1 MTKTNNETVTDE
13 VEADVAEQEVT
24 QVPGFE
30 VPLADFQKW
39 YDMSRDELVAYIK
52 ENMSDK
58 FDIYDIKNP
67 TGHLLYMVRKDKVA
81 KILSVGHI
89 DTVINHEDGRFVIE
103 EAESSSGS
111 AVHILHS
118 PHNDDRQGIAT
129 MMEMFDRHDIVS
141 DLLICDEEET
151 GNTTSREYVS
161 WRSEVTTEEDKDH
174 VPTDVRTKEYNWLC
188 EFDRRGTDVATY
200 SYGTGTSEATTTFI
214 DALEKHWGKN
224 NTSNGSFTD
233 ICSLTSLGC
242 KAFNVGVAYQNA
254 HGKNGYFVVEQYAWA
269 FIKFI
274 DFYNEFSERKFEHTP
289 PPPTAYNKSKYS
301 YASGGYYGASA
312 GTFQRSKRADQW
324 PKFAKRVHILAS
336 PINNVYEEMKSTI
349 RCTVFPEKVAGWI
362 NDDGICLSQDALMI
376 LLDYYG
382 LDKAPHQCVT
392 CGGNMLGGL
401 AKSDEECASCEISRI
416 EMADV
421 GDVVDEGDIPS
432 VEMPSLAETLASG
445 REIGDVPAYRKLS
458 AKDITDFLVGDD
470 QKCSC
475 CEHNITNTEYN
486 TAVVSSHGYFLL
498 CTVCTDVFTAGI
510 GVDQLKNELIAAT
523 CLYCLGRTTRDYLN
537 IITSR
542 HNTDIS
548 CVACDAKYGVG
559 EAIGTEVPYTPH
571 WHRKAN
577 GKVYFINPHGNAVV
591 ISEATK
597 QTTII
602 DQ

>member
-1 MTKTNNETVTDE
+1 M
-13 VEADVAEQEVT
+13 
-24 QVPGFE
+24 
-30 VPLADFQKW
+30 
-39 YDMSRDELVAYIK
+39 
-52 ENMSDK
+52 
-58 FDIYDIKNP
+58 
-67 TGHLLYMVRKDKVA
+67 
-81 KILSVGHI
+81 
-89 DTVINHEDGRFVIE
+89 EDGV
-103 EAESSSGS
+103 
-111 AVHILHS
+111 AV
-118 PHNDDRQGIAT
+118 DDD
-129 MMEMFDRHDIVS
+129 EMW
-141 DLLICDEEET
+141 T
-151 GNTTSREYVS
+151 AY
-161 WRSEVTTEEDKDH
+161 
-174 VPTDVRTKEYNWLC
+174 VRTKEYNWIC

-224 NTSNGSFTD
+224 NTSTGSFTD

-269 FIKFI
+269 FTKFI

-289 PPPTAYNKSKYS
+289 PPKSVYKAPKY
-301 YASGGYYGASA
+301 AGGYSKSA
-312 GTFQRSKRADQW
+312 GNFQKKKRTNQW

-349 RCTVFPEKVAGWI
+349 RCTVFPEQAAEWI
-362 NDDGICLSQDALMI
+362 NDDGICLSKDALMI

-382 LDKAPHQCVT
+382 LDKAPHKCVT
-392 CGGNMLGGL
+392 CGGDMLGGL
-401 AKSDEECASCEISRI
+401 VGTDNECASCEISRI

-421 GDVVDEGDIPS
+421 GNAVDECDMPP
-432 VEMPSLAETLASG
+432 VKMPSLAETLASG

-458 AKDITDFLVGDD
+458 AKEITDFLVGDD

-475 CEHNITNTEYN
+475 CEHNITNEEYN
-486 TAVVSSHGYFLL
+486 TAVVSSNGYFLL

-510 GVDQLKNELIAAT
+510 GIDQLKNELIAAT

-537 IITSR
+537 VITSR

-548 CVACDAKYGVG
+548 CVACDAKYG
-559 EAIGTEVPYTPH
+559 IDKTYDTEIPYTPH

-577 GKVYFINPHGNAVV
+577 GKVYFVNANGNAIA

-597 QTTII
+597 ETTII
-602 DQ
+602 DQAVL